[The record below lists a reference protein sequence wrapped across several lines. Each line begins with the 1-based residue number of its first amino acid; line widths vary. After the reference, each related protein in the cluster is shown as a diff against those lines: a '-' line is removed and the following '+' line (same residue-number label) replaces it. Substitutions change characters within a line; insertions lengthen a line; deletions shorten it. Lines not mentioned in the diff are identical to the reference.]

1 MDNKG
6 RIKNVKIR
14 IEAFDSEGI
23 IDGQTDEIKNLI
35 TEIDVFMRIVQKSGT
50 KMNVKYKYLLS
61 LNMRENLK

>member
-1 MDNKG
+1 MDDKG

>member
-6 RIKNVKIR
+6 RINNVKIR